1 MTAPA
6 FTRRLLFVL
15 LGCCG
20 AATGLAQAGRPVED
34 ADGRAA
40 AARPPAK
47 EWALAI
53 HGGAGVLNR
62 DMPPARRDAY
72 LAELRAALE
81 LGRGMLAQGASSLDV
96 VEAVVRRL
104 EDCPLFNAGKGAVF
118 THDGINELDAA
129 IMDGRSHACGSV
141 AGLRTIKNPVSLA
154 RAVMEKSPHVFLV
167 GAGAEA
173 FAQTQPTIEKVD
185 PKYFFTEERWNAL
198 QEALKRE
205 AAKQQAALPGE
216 AGTAAPLAERYGTVG
231 AVALDKSGN
240 LAAATSTGG
249 MTNKRW
255 GRIGDVPVI
264 GAGTYASNSSVA
276 VSCTGF
282 GEQFIRHS
290 VAHTVASLVAYGG
303 LSVEAAARRVIH
315 EILNK
320 GDGGLIVVGKDGSI
334 ALEFNSEGMYR
345 GATDSSGRFDV
356 AIWESP

>member
-6 FTRRLLFVL
+6 FNRRLFFVL

-20 AATGLAQAGRPVED
+20 AAAVLAQDGRPLED
-34 ADGRAA
+34 QDGRVAA
-40 AARPPAK
+40 EKRPAK

-81 LGRGMLAQGASSLDV
+81 LGRGMLEKGASSLDV

-118 THDGINELDAA
+118 THDGVNELDAA

-141 AGLRTIKNPVSLA
+141 AGLRTVKNPVSLA

-167 GAGAEA
+167 GAGAEE
-173 FAQTQPTIEKVD
+173 FAKTQPSIEKVD

-205 AAKQQAALPGE
+205 AATQQGDLLGAP
-216 AGTAAPLAERYGTVG
+216 APLAERYGTVG
-231 AVALDKSGN
+231 AVALDKNGN

-264 GAGTYASNSSVA
+264 GAGTYASNNSVA

-290 VAHTVASLVAYGG
+290 VAHTVASLVTYGG

-320 GDGGLIVVGKDGSI
+320 GDGGLIVVGKDGSL

-345 GATDSSGRFDV
+345 GAADSSGRFDV